1 MVKNTTGG
9 SGAKSLAR
17 KLTAGGGSS
26 LVPLP
31 ASDDEVIAVVSKIH
45 GAHCDV
51 LLHDGTKL
59 ICHIRNKFRGRNKRQ
74 NVLSVGSFVL
84 TAIRSWQSDQ
94 SHSDLLFVYDSAPHF
109 SPLPSLEPSYDNNHQ
124 HLFSSDPTI
133 EPLPT
138 THQNDLDLDLDHDL
152 LLI

>member
-17 KLTAGGGSS
+17 KLTSS
-26 LVPLP
+26 ASSSVPLP
-31 ASDDEVIAVVSKIH
+31 ASDDEVIAIVSKIH

-51 LLHDGTKL
+51 LLHNGSKL

-84 TAIRSWQSDQ
+84 TAIRSWQSDS
-94 SHSDLLFVYDSAPHF
+94 SHSDLLFVYDSAPNF
-109 SPLPSLEPSYDNNHQ
+109 SPLPSLEPS
-124 HLFSSDPTI
+124 SSHT
-133 EPLPT
+133 
-138 THQNDLDLDLDHDL
+138 NDLFCNNDDIPSSTTNSTNTTPLHLDIH
-152 LLI
+152 LI

>member
-17 KLTAGGGSS
+17 KLTSS
-26 LVPLP
+26 SSSAVPLP
-31 ASDDEVIAVVSKIH
+31 SSEDEVIAIVSKIH

-74 NVLSVGSFVL
+74 NVLYVGSFVL

-94 SHSDLLFVYDSAPHF
+94 SHSDLLFVYDSAPHY
-109 SPLPSLEPSYDNNHQ
+109 SPLPSLEPSSYHNYHED
-124 HLFSSDPTI
+124 LFSIDSSST
-133 EPLPT
+133 PT
-138 THQNDLDLDLDHDL
+138 TPTTPSTNNLDL
-152 LLI
+152 I

>member
-17 KLTAGGGSS
+17 KLTSS
-26 LVPLP
+26 SSSAVPLP
-31 ASDDEVIAVVSKIH
+31 SSEDEVIAIVSKIH

-94 SHSDLLFVYDSAPHF
+94 SHSDLLFVYDSAPHY
-109 SPLPSLEPSYDNNHQ
+109 SPLPSLEPSSYHNYHED
-124 HLFSSDPTI
+124 LFSIDSSS
-133 EPLPT
+133 T
-138 THQNDLDLDLDHDL
+138 TPSTTNVDL
-152 LLI
+152 I